1 MEVYTKVMFKTS
13 KPGEKDLL
21 IGLLASLDYEGF
33 EEEGMMLSAY
43 IPQPA
48 FDESLLRDALINV
61 DVPYR
66 VEEVNPVNWNEE
78 WERNF
83 VPVTV
88 GDFCCI
94 RAAFH
99 PASPT
104 VQHDIV
110 ITPRMSFGTGHH
122 ATTYLMV
129 EEMAALNLVGLR
141 VLDFGTGTGVLAILA
156 EKLGAERVLA
166 IDNDSWSIENAA
178 DNIIENG
185 CRRIMIKHASAIEGI
200 DLYDVI
206 LANINRN
213 VLLDQMSSI
222 LQHLSPNGVVLMSGL
237 LTGDLAIIE
246 VDAEAQGLKSE
257 GSRERDGWIV
267 IRFTAG

>member
-1 MEVYTKVMFKTS
+1 MDVYTKVVFKTT

-21 IGLLASLDYEGF
+21 IGLLSELNYEGF

-43 IPQPA
+43 VPQPV
-48 FDESLLRDALINV
+48 FDEAGLRATLRNIEVSYTLELIQ
-61 DVPYR
+61 
-66 VEEVNPVNWNEE
+66 PVNWNEE

-83 VPVTV
+83 IPVNV

-99 PASPT
+99 PGST
-104 VQHDIV
+104 EVLHDIV

-129 EEMAALNLVGLR
+129 EEMATLNFTGAR
-141 VLDFGTGTGVLAILA
+141 VLDFGTGTG
-156 EKLGAERVLA
+156 VLA

-178 DNIIENG
+178 DNIIENA
-185 CRRIMIKHASAIEGI
+185 CRRILVQQASALQGN
-200 DLYDVI
+200 DMYDII

-213 VLLDQMSSI
+213 VLLEQMGSI
-222 LQHLSPNGVVLMSGL
+222 LQHLNPNGVVVMSGL
-237 LTGDLAIIE
+237 LTGDLAMIE
-246 VDAEAQGLKSE
+246 VEAEARGMKPE
-257 GSRERDGWIV
+257 GSRERDGWV
-267 IRFTAG
+267 SIRFTAG